1 MVHCTQKMNI
11 YIPLLPSYILV
22 TIIYDNKLPVF
33 MHTTILQMCIVSA
46 SKGKCHCELKVS
58 DDHVNSKGTLHGG
71 MAATLIDAVSA
82 MAVATTKTV
91 PGFTTDLNI
100 T

>member
-1 MVHCTQKMNI
+1 MR
-11 YIPLLPSYILV
+11 
-22 TIIYDNKLPVF
+22 
-33 MHTTILQMCIVSA
+33 IVYA
-46 SKGKCHCELKVS
+46 NEGKCCCELKVS

-71 MAATLIDAVSA
+71 MAAALVDTVSA
-82 MAVATTKTV
+82 MAVATTNNA